1 MIKRPIY
8 FQYLR
13 GENQGK
19 IVELE
24 KIDDSG
30 TLNEYLYYFNDGT
43 KYFESF
49 VGLWGD
55 VKAYTSNKI
64 LAMIPNI
71 NTLWRFEVKEVKQQ
85 HKKSIG
91 EDGKEYEIPDPYF
104 IDRNTGKAL
113 HNTQS
118 IKVSDKAYPPPYRRF
133 EPIEIS
139 NEYYMSYSS
148 NDKEETIPDEKVQIK
163 ENNKEPEDSNWR
175 VSPNILEKT
184 SHQDMPI
191 TINLDL
197 NREDDQF
204 MGPVV
209 SIIKDKEIF
218 AGPDKLWNI
227 LNDLVNEILT
237 DPSVEYPIKENN
249 EFNISDPIKILVD
262 SCKKNPQNITM
273 DINIDLPNK
282 SFYKMVYENY
292 GEEMANQA
300 IYYLIDNLDT
310 SVIKHALKES
320 LIEAYSQ
327 DAVAVNN

>member
-1 MIKRPIY
+1 MIKHPIY

-30 TLNEYLYYFNDGT
+30 ALNEYLYYFNDGT

-55 VKAYTSNKI
+55 VNAYTSNKI

-71 NTLWRFEVKEVKQQ
+71 NSLWRFEVKEVKQQ

-104 IDRNTGKAL
+104 IDRNTGKTL

-148 NDKEETIPDEKVQIK
+148 DKEDIQDKGIQTEES
-163 ENNKEPEDSNWR
+163 NKETENSNWR
-175 VSPNILEKT
+175 VSPNILEKAPQ
-184 SHQDMPI
+184 QDMPI

-197 NREDDQF
+197 KDDQF

-282 SFYKMVYENY
+282 SFYTMVYENY
-292 GEEMANQA
+292 GEEMANKA

-310 SVIKHALKES
+310 SVIKQALNES

-327 DAVAVNN
+327 KTDAVNN

>member
-1 MIKRPIY
+1 MIKHPIY

-148 NDKEETIPDEKVQIK
+148 DKENIQDKGIQTEENDKET
-163 ENNKEPEDSNWR
+163 EDSNWR
-175 VSPNILEKT
+175 VSPNILEK
-184 SHQDMPI
+184 SPQQDMPI
-191 TINLDL
+191 TMNLDL
-197 NREDDQF
+197 KDDQF

-227 LNDLVNEILT
+227 LNDLVNEVLT

>member
-1 MIKRPIY
+1 MIKHPIY

-30 TLNEYLYYFNDGT
+30 ALNEYLYYFNDGT

-55 VKAYTSNKI
+55 VNAYTSNKI

-71 NTLWRFEVKEVKQQ
+71 NSLWRFEVKEVKQQ

-104 IDRNTGKAL
+104 IDRNTGKTL

-148 NDKEETIPDEKVQIK
+148 NKEDIQDKGIQTEES
-163 ENNKEPEDSNWR
+163 NKETEDSNWR
-175 VSPNILEKT
+175 VSPNILEKAPQ
-184 SHQDMPI
+184 QDMPI
-191 TINLDL
+191 TMNLDL
-197 NREDDQF
+197 KDDQF

-282 SFYKMVYENY
+282 SFYTMVYENY
-292 GEEMANQA
+292 GEEMANKA

-310 SVIKHALKES
+310 SAIKQALIES

-327 DAVAVNN
+327 KTDAVNN

>member
-1 MIKRPIY
+1 MIKHPIY

-30 TLNEYLYYFNDGT
+30 ALNEYLYYFNDGT

-55 VKAYTSNKI
+55 VNAYTSNKI

-71 NTLWRFEVKEVKQQ
+71 NSLWRFEVKEVKQQ

-104 IDRNTGKAL
+104 IDRNTGKTL

-148 NDKEETIPDEKVQIK
+148 DKNDIQDKGIQTEES
-163 ENNKEPEDSNWR
+163 NKETEDSNWR
-175 VSPNILEKT
+175 VSPNILEKAPQ
-184 SHQDMPI
+184 QDMPI
-191 TINLDL
+191 TMNLDL
-197 NREDDQF
+197 KDDQF

-282 SFYKMVYENY
+282 SFYTMVYENY
-292 GEEMANQA
+292 GEEMANKA

-310 SVIKHALKES
+310 SAIKQALIES

-327 DAVAVNN
+327 KTDAVNN

>member
-1 MIKRPIY
+1 MIKHPIY

-30 TLNEYLYYFNDGT
+30 TLNEYLYYFSDGT

-49 VGLWGD
+49 VGLWAD
-55 VKAYTSNKI
+55 TKAYTSNKI

-71 NTLWRFEVKEVKQQ
+71 NTLWKFEVKEVKQQ

-104 IDRNTGKAL
+104 VDRNTGKAL

-118 IKVSDKAYPPPYRRF
+118 IKVSDKAYPPPYRKF
-133 EPIEIS
+133 APIEIS

-148 NDKEETIPDEKVQIK
+148 DKESQQEEYTQEASD
-163 ENNKEPEDSNWR
+163 NKNTEDSNWR
-175 VSPNILEKT
+175 VSPNILEH
-184 SHQDMPI
+184 HQPEDMPM

-197 NREDDQF
+197 QDNKF
-204 MGPVV
+204 MGPTV
-209 SIIKDKEIF
+209 SIIKDNQIF

-227 LNDLVNEILT
+227 LNDLIAEINDSEKSIENKNENYT
-237 DPSVEYPIKENN
+237 TKNSEEQ
-249 EFNISDPIKILVD
+249 ISDPIKILVD
-262 SCKKNPQNITM
+262 SCKKNPHDISM

-282 SFYKMVYENY
+282 SFYRMIYENY
-292 GEEMANQA
+292 GEELANKS
-300 IYYLIDNLDT
+300 IHYLIDNLDI
-310 SVIKHALKES
+310 SIIKQALEES
-320 LIEAYSQ
+320 LIETYSDEIEDQ
-327 DAVAVNN
+327 

>member
-148 NDKEETIPDEKVQIK
+148 EDKEETILDEKVQIK

-191 TINLDL
+191 TMNLDL
-197 NREDDQF
+197 KDDQF

-300 IYYLIDNLDT
+300 IYYLIDNLDI

>member
-1 MIKRPIY
+1 MIKHPIY

-30 TLNEYLYYFNDGT
+30 ALNEYLYYFNDGT

-55 VKAYTSNKI
+55 VNAYTSNKI

-71 NTLWRFEVKEVKQQ
+71 NSLWRFEVKEVKQQ

-104 IDRNTGKAL
+104 IDRNTGKTL

-148 NDKEETIPDEKVQIK
+148 DKEDIQDKGIQTEES
-163 ENNKEPEDSNWR
+163 NKETEDSNWR
-175 VSPNILEKT
+175 VSPNILEKAPQ
-184 SHQDMPI
+184 QDMPI
-191 TINLDL
+191 TMNLDL
-197 NREDDQF
+197 KDDQF

-282 SFYKMVYENY
+282 SFYTMVYENY
-292 GEEMANQA
+292 GEEMANKA

-310 SVIKHALKES
+310 SAIKQALIES

-327 DAVAVNN
+327 KTDAVNN

>member
-1 MIKRPIY
+1 MIKHPIY

-148 NDKEETIPDEKVQIK
+148 EDKEETIPDEKVQIK

-191 TINLDL
+191 TMNLDL
-197 NREDDQF
+197 KDDQF

-300 IYYLIDNLDT
+300 IYYLIDNLDI

-327 DAVAVNN
+327 DAIAVNN

>member
-163 ENNKEPEDSNWR
+163 ENNKELEDSNWR
-175 VSPNILEKT
+175 VSPNILEKA

-218 AGPDKLWNI
+218 AGPDRLWNI

-237 DPSVEYPIKENN
+237 DPSIECPIKENN

-300 IYYLIDNLDT
+300 IYYLIDNLDI

>member
-1 MIKRPIY
+1 MIKHPIY

-30 TLNEYLYYFNDGT
+30 ALNEYLYYFNDGT

-55 VKAYTSNKI
+55 VNAYTSNKI

-71 NTLWRFEVKEVKQQ
+71 NSLWRFEVKEVKQQ

-104 IDRNTGKAL
+104 IDRNTGKTL

-148 NDKEETIPDEKVQIK
+148 DKEDIQDKGIQT
-163 ENNKEPEDSNWR
+163 EDSNWR
-175 VSPNILEKT
+175 VSPNILEKAPQ
-184 SHQDMPI
+184 QDMPI
-191 TINLDL
+191 TMNLDL
-197 NREDDQF
+197 KDDQF

-282 SFYKMVYENY
+282 SFYTMVYENY
-292 GEEMANQA
+292 GEEMANKA

-310 SVIKHALKES
+310 SAIKQALIES

-327 DAVAVNN
+327 KTDAVNN

>member
-1 MIKRPIY
+1 MIKHPIY

-148 NDKEETIPDEKVQIK
+148 EDKEETIPDEKVQIK

-191 TINLDL
+191 TMNLDL
-197 NREDDQF
+197 KDDQF

-300 IYYLIDNLDT
+300 IYYLIDNLDI